1 MLEDFLD
8 RKNIL
13 AVVGAS
19 REKNKYGYKIYK
31 AVLNADYEV
40 YPVNPNAR
48 EIDGKKCYPS
58 LSSLPKKPDVVITV
72 VPPKI
77 TEKIVE
83 EAKELGIKK
92 VWMQPGSESEKAIE
106 FCKQN
111 NIEVVA
117 KMCFVADGLKENLE
131 GLAFGL

>member
-1 MLEDFLD
+1 MLKDFLNK
-8 RKNIL
+8 KNII

-19 REKNKYGYKIYK
+19 RKKDKYGYKIYK
-31 AVLNADYEV
+31 AILNAGYKI
-40 YPVNPNAR
+40 YPVNPNAD

-58 LSSLPKKPDVVITV
+58 ISSVPKKLDVVIMV

-83 EAKELGIKK
+83 EVAKLKIKK

-106 FCKQN
+106 FCRKN
-111 NIEVVA
+111 KIEVIA

-131 GLAFGL
+131 KLAFDL